1 MEICL
6 TYVNIKLS
14 FPCWYF
20 KMFCNVA
27 CVWNSCK
34 LRFLKK
40 FLSVRI
46 LCIKMLHMYHGVE
59 SIHKTQIGFFFLFL
73 IFISIFFSFFC
84 NAFIMKWGF
93 HNEKKI
99 KGNTK
104 TYLQNVCNKSIL
116 LSRKLLTNKYG
127 LCSNFKGYL
136 CYKMITPQNVLSGAH
151 VNFFFL

>member
-1 MEICL
+1 MLHVFGIV
-6 TYVNIKLS
+6 VNCVFFKKIS
-14 FPCWYF
+14 FCQNSVHQ
-20 KMFCNVA
+20 NVA
-27 CVWNSCK
+27 H
-34 LRFLKK
+34 
-40 FLSVRI
+40 I
-46 LCIKMLHMYHGVE
+46 YHGVE

-73 IFISIFFSFFC
+73 IFISIFFLFFFC